1 MSSAPS
7 NYCKAQ
13 LVKDLKCFAPLE
25 RAVRNLQIPFDED
38 TVLYIHDDYIVRNGI
53 LVEYL
58 VIFDDVSEAW
68 RSFCYGRRGFE
79 CPELQQQLLPARSGQ
94 CCCARHRL

>member
-25 RAVRNLQIPFDED
+25 RAVRNLQTPFDED
-38 TVLYIHDDYIVRNGI
+38 TVLYIHDNYIVRNGI
-53 LVEYL
+53 LVEDL
-58 VIFDDVSEAW
+58 VIFDDISEEW
-68 RSFCYGRRGFE
+68 KSFCHERLGFAI
-79 CPELQQQLLPARSGQ
+79 PDFQQQILTARQ
-94 CCCARHRL
+94 DQ